1 MKIAIAGTG
10 GHAQSVAEVA
20 EAVGYQIDFYID
32 PFSNAI
38 EIDGV
43 PVVTNERDI
52 KKYSKLNITVA
63 IGNNKL
69 RREVVLRLKN
79 FNPSLVFP
87 NLVHPSSIIS
97 NSCSLGEGVIVHP
110 LSHLGAKSLIGDH
123 AIINSCVTIEHN
135 SALGNFVSI
144 APGVIGGG
152 NVRIGNYSQICLG
165 SKIIDNVEVGENS
178 ILGANSLLNRNL
190 PSNVVA
196 YGTPARVIRS
206 NDD

>member
-1 MKIAIAGTG
+1 
-10 GHAQSVAEVA
+10 
-20 EAVGYQIDFYID
+20 
-32 PFSNAI
+32 
-38 EIDGV
+38 
-43 PVVTNERDI
+43 
-52 KKYSKLNITVA
+52 
-63 IGNNKL
+63 
-69 RREVVLRLKN
+69 
-79 FNPSLVFP
+79 
-87 NLVHPSSIIS
+87 
-97 NSCSLGEGVIVHP
+97 LGEGVIVHP